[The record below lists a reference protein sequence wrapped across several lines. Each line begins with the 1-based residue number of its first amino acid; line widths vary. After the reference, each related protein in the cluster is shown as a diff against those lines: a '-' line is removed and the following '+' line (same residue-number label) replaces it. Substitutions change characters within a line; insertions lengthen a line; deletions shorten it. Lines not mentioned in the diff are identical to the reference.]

1 MGALVPVGSI
11 ITLLGLGGLVYCIVT
26 VMRARRADLPEDEM
40 KARLQKVVAM
50 NLGALAVSAIGLM
63 IVIMGVFL
71 A

>member
-26 VMRARRADLPEDEM
+26 VMRARRANLPADEM

>member
-11 ITLLGLGGLVYCIVT
+11 ITLLGLGGLVYCIVI
-26 VMRARRADLPEDEM
+26 VMRARRANLPDDKM

>member
-11 ITLLGLGGLVYCIVT
+11 ITLLGLGGLVYCIVI
-26 VMRARRADLPEDEM
+26 VMRARRANLPDDKM

-63 IVIMGVFL
+63 IVIMGVFW